1 MTQDTHR
8 IQEVVVRKMVLL
20 HDALHCNH
28 ARDDVIDHK
37 PLVRGVL
44 PRLFDRRLAVEFVV
58 LARVSLEI

>member
-1 MTQDTHR
+1 
-8 IQEVVVRKMVLL
+8 MVLL

-28 ARDDVIDHK
+28 ALDDVIDHK
-37 PLVRGVL
+37 PLVRDVL